1 MIAIWDDHEIA
12 GNAWRGG
19 APGHDEASD
28 GPWAARVEA
37 ALRAHDEW
45 LPGRTEWTEDR
56 RLRAWRSASLG
67 PLAELIVLDTRLWGR
82 DRQAQSAAELVE
94 DGARSML
101 GPDQQAF
108 VSERLRSE
116 EHTSELQSLMRNS
129 YAVFCLKK

>member
-1 MIAIWDDHEIA
+1 MVAIWDDHEIA

-19 APGHDEASD
+19 APGHDEATD

-67 PLAELIVLDTRLWGR
+67 PPAELIVPDTRFWGR
-82 DRQAQSAAELVE
+82 DRPPQRAAQPGAGGAARQHGGE
-94 DGARSML
+94 GKR
-101 GPDQQAF
+101 
-108 VSERLRSE
+108 
-116 EHTSELQSLMRNS
+116 
-129 YAVFCLKK
+129 

>member
-1 MIAIWDDHEIA
+1 MFVVFFVKQKTAYEMRISDWSSDLCSSDLHRSDPDLQALHARQPMIAIWDDHEIA

-56 RLRAWRSASLG
+56 RLRA
-67 PLAELIVLDTRLWGR
+67 
-82 DRQAQSAAELVE
+82 
-94 DGARSML
+94 
-101 GPDQQAF
+101 
-108 VSERLRSE
+108 
-116 EHTSELQSLMRNS
+116 
-129 YAVFCLKK
+129 